1 MFWKQVALD
10 CFSERLS
17 KPSLSCKIISKLM
30 CELNKMK
37 YEILSFI
44 LSFRLLSYYKLLQRS
59 VLMCLIRS
67 LMKSATKTA
76 NIKINVIV
84 LMEKLEDTS
93 FFAELVLNDLQAFS
107 ITLIIDIRSLHSSF
121 N

>member
-1 MFWKQVALD
+1 
-10 CFSERLS
+10 
-17 KPSLSCKIISKLM
+17 
-30 CELNKMK
+30 
-37 YEILSFI
+37 
-44 LSFRLLSYYKLLQRS
+44 
-59 VLMCLIRS
+59 
-67 LMKSATKTA
+67 MKSATKTA